1 MNKTFVALAALAAC
15 AVAGPLA
22 AQSINA
28 EDQAL
33 LSQIQT
39 DKRAIVLKGLELT
52 ASESAAFIPIYDE
65 YEAERKQL
73 ADRTVALLD
82 KFVANYESMTDD
94 AARGILK
101 DWLSLEDSRLDVT
114 KKYAKRFEKVLP
126 APKVLRFVQIENKL
140 DATIDHELAMA
151 VPLAMEPA
159 GE

>member
-1 MNKTFVALAALAAC
+1 MNKSFVAIAALAVC
-15 AVAGPLA
+15 AVSGPLA
-22 AQSINA
+22 AQSTND
-28 EDQAL
+28 ENQAL

-39 DKRAIVLKGLELT
+39 DKRAIVLKGLQLT
-52 ASESAAFIPIYDE
+52 ASESAAFTPIYDE

-82 KFVANYESMTDD
+82 KFVANYDSMTDD

-101 DWLSLEDSRLDVT
+101 DWVSIEDSRLNLT

-140 DATIDHELAMA
+140 DTAVEMEAVRL
-151 VPLAMEPA
+151 VPLAKH
-159 GE
+159 

>member
-1 MNKTFVALAALAAC
+1 MNKSFVAIAALAVC
-15 AVAGPLA
+15 AVSGQLS
-22 AQSINA
+22 AQSTND
-28 EDQAL
+28 ENKAL

-140 DATIDHELAMA
+140 DTAVEMEAVRL
-151 VPLAMEPA
+151 VPLAKP
-159 GE
+159 

>member
-1 MNKTFVALAALAAC
+1 MNKSFVAIAALAVC
-15 AVAGPLA
+15 AVSGQLS
-22 AQSINA
+22 AQSTND
-28 EDQAL
+28 ENKAL

-39 DKRAIVLKGLELT
+39 DKRAIVLKGLQLT
-52 ASESAAFIPIYDE
+52 DSESAAFIPIYDE
-65 YEAERKQL
+65 YESERKQL

-140 DATIDHELAMA
+140 DTAVEMEAVRL
-151 VPLAMEPA
+151 VPLAKH
-159 GE
+159 

>member
-1 MNKTFVALAALAAC
+1 MNKSFVAIAALAIC
-15 AVAGPLA
+15 TVAGPVA
-22 AQSINA
+22 AQSTND
-28 EDQAL
+28 ENQAL

-39 DKRAIVLKGLELT
+39 DKRAIVLKGLQLT
-52 ASESAAFIPIYDE
+52 DPESAAFTPIYDE

-82 KFVANYESMTDD
+82 KFVANYDSMTDD

-101 DWLSLEDSRLDVT
+101 DWLGLEDSRLDLT

-140 DATIDHELAMA
+140 DTAVEMEAVRL
-151 VPLAMEPA
+151 VPLAKH
-159 GE
+159 

>member
-1 MNKTFVALAALAAC
+1 MNKSFVAIAALAVC
-15 AVAGPLA
+15 AVSGQLS
-22 AQSINA
+22 AQSTND
-28 EDQAL
+28 ENKAL

-140 DATIDHELAMA
+140 DTLLQQRA
-151 VPLAMEPA
+151 VANIPLAR
-159 GE
+159 

>member
-1 MNKTFVALAALAAC
+1 MNKTFVAMAALAAC

-22 AQSINA
+22 AQGINA

-39 DKRAIVLKGLELT
+39 DKRAIVLKGLQLT
-52 ASESAAFIPIYDE
+52 ASESAAFTPIYDE

-73 ADRTVALLD
+73 ADRTIALLD
-82 KFVANYESMTDD
+82 KFVANYDSMTDD

-101 DWLSLEDSRLDVT
+101 DWVSLEDSRLDLT

-140 DATIDHELAMA
+140 DTAAEMEAVRL
-151 VPLAMEPA
+151 VPLAKP
-159 GE
+159 

>member
-1 MNKTFVALAALAAC
+1 MNKSFVAIAALAVC
-15 AVAGPLA
+15 AVSGPLA
-22 AQSINA
+22 AQSTND
-28 EDQAL
+28 ENQAL

-39 DKRAIVLKGLELT
+39 DKRAIVLKGLQL
-52 ASESAAFIPIYDE
+52 AAPESAAFTPIYDE

-82 KFVANYESMTDD
+82 KFVANYDSMTDD

-101 DWLSLEDSRLDVT
+101 DWLSLEDSRLDLT

-140 DATIDHELAMA
+140 DTAVEMEAVRL
-151 VPLAMEPA
+151 VPLAKH
-159 GE
+159 

>member
-1 MNKTFVALAALAAC
+1 MNKSFVAIAALAVC
-15 AVAGPLA
+15 AVSGQLS
-22 AQSINA
+22 AQSTND
-28 EDQAL
+28 ENKAL

-39 DKRAIVLKGLELT
+39 DKRAIVLKGLQLT
-52 ASESAAFIPIYDE
+52 DSESAAFIPIYDE

-140 DATIDHELAMA
+140 DTAVEMEAVRL
-151 VPLAMEPA
+151 VPLAKH
-159 GE
+159 

>member
-1 MNKTFVALAALAAC
+1 MNKSFVAIAALAVC
-15 AVAGPLA
+15 AVSGPLA
-22 AQSINA
+22 AQSTND
-28 EDQAL
+28 ENQAL

-39 DKRAIVLKGLELT
+39 DKRAIVLKGLQLT
-52 ASESAAFIPIYDE
+52 APESAAFTPIYDE

-82 KFVANYESMTDD
+82 KFVANYDSMTDD

-101 DWLSLEDSRLDVT
+101 DWLSLEDSRLDLT

-140 DATIDHELAMA
+140 DTAVEMEAVRL
-151 VPLAMEPA
+151 VPLAKP
-159 GE
+159 

>member
-1 MNKTFVALAALAAC
+1 MNKSFVAIAALAVC
-15 AVAGPLA
+15 AVSGQLS
-22 AQSINA
+22 AQSTND
-28 EDQAL
+28 ENQAL

-39 DKRAIVLKGLELT
+39 DKRAIVLKGLQLT
-52 ASESAAFIPIYDE
+52 DSESAAFIPIYDE

-140 DATIDHELAMA
+140 DTAVEMEAVRL
-151 VPLAMEPA
+151 VPLAKH
-159 GE
+159 

>member
-1 MNKTFVALAALAAC
+1 MNKSFVAIAALAIC
-15 AVAGPLA
+15 TVAGPVA
-22 AQSINA
+22 AQSTND
-28 EDQAL
+28 ENQAL

-39 DKRAIVLKGLELT
+39 DKRAIVLKGLQLT
-52 ASESAAFIPIYDE
+52 DPESAAFTPIYDE

-82 KFVANYESMTDD
+82 KFVANYDSMTDD

-101 DWLSLEDSRLDVT
+101 DWLGLEDSRLDLT

-140 DATIDHELAMA
+140 DTAVEMEAVRL
-151 VPLAMEPA
+151 VPLAKP
-159 GE
+159 

>member
-1 MNKTFVALAALAAC
+1 MNKSFVAIAALAVC
-15 AVAGPLA
+15 AVSGQLS
-22 AQSINA
+22 AQSTND
-28 EDQAL
+28 ENKAL

-65 YEAERKQL
+65 YESERKQL

-140 DATIDHELAMA
+140 DTA
-151 VPLAMEPA
+151 VEMEAVRVIPLAKP
-159 GE
+159 

>member
-1 MNKTFVALAALAAC
+1 
-15 AVAGPLA
+15 
-22 AQSINA
+22 
-28 EDQAL
+28 
-33 LSQIQT
+33 
-39 DKRAIVLKGLELT
+39 VLKGLELT

-140 DATIDHELAMA
+140 DTAVEMEAVRL
-151 VPLAMEPA
+151 VPLAKH
-159 GE
+159 

>member
-1 MNKTFVALAALAAC
+1 MNKSFVAIAALAVC
-15 AVAGPLA
+15 AVSGPLA
-22 AQSINA
+22 AQSTND
-28 EDQAL
+28 ENQAL

-39 DKRAIVLKGLELT
+39 DKRAIVLKGLQLT
-52 ASESAAFIPIYDE
+52 APESAAFTPIYDQ

-82 KFVANYESMTDD
+82 KFVANYDSMTDD

-101 DWLSLEDSRLDVT
+101 DWVSLEDSRLDLT

-140 DATIDHELAMA
+140 DTAVEMEAVRL
-151 VPLAMEPA
+151 VPLAKP
-159 GE
+159 

>member
-1 MNKTFVALAALAAC
+1 MNKSFVAIAALAVC
-15 AVAGPLA
+15 AVSGPLA
-22 AQSINA
+22 AQSTND
-28 EDQAL
+28 ENQAL

-52 ASESAAFIPIYDE
+52 DSESAAFIPIYDE

-101 DWLSLEDSRLDVT
+101 DWLSLEDSRLDLT

-140 DATIDHELAMA
+140 DTAVEMDAVSL
-151 VPLAMEPA
+151 VPLAKD
-159 GE
+159 

>member
-1 MNKTFVALAALAAC
+1 MNKSFVAIAALAVC
-15 AVAGPLA
+15 AVSGPLA
-22 AQSINA
+22 AQSTND
-28 EDQAL
+28 ENQAL

-39 DKRAIVLKGLELT
+39 DKRAIVLKGLQLT
-52 ASESAAFIPIYDE
+52 ASESAAFTPIYDE

-82 KFVANYESMTDD
+82 KFVANYDSMTDD

-101 DWLSLEDSRLDVT
+101 DWLSLEDSRLDLT

-140 DATIDHELAMA
+140 DTAVEMEAVRL
-151 VPLAMEPA
+151 VPLAKP
-159 GE
+159 

>member
-1 MNKTFVALAALAAC
+1 MNKSFVAIAALAVC
-15 AVAGPLA
+15 AVAGPVA
-22 AQSINA
+22 AQSTND
-28 EDQAL
+28 ENQAL

-82 KFVANYESMTDD
+82 KFVANYDSMTDD

-101 DWLSLEDSRLDVT
+101 DWLSLEDSRLDLT

-126 APKVLRFVQIENKL
+126 ATKVLRFVQIENKL
-140 DATIDHELAMA
+140 DTAVEMEAVRL
-151 VPLAMEPA
+151 VPLAKP
-159 GE
+159 